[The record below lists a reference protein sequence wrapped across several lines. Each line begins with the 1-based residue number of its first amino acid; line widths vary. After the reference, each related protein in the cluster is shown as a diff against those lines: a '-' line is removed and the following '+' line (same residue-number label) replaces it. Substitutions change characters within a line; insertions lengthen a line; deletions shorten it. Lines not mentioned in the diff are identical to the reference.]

1 MTNITIRNIPDD
13 IINKIKVLSETE
25 RRSLN
30 SEILVILE
38 KGLITE
44 NNQKNNSN
52 ISKETQIK
60 IWSQLSGKWKD
71 DRSTKEIID
80 DIYQSRTEGREFIL

>member
-1 MTNITIRNIPDD
+1 MYNKQYNIPDD
-13 IINKIKVLSETE
+13 IINKIKVLSETD

-38 KGLITE
+38 KGLLTE
-44 NNQKNNSN
+44 NSQKRNVI
-52 ISKETQIK
+52 ISKETQMR

-80 DIYQSRTEGREFIL
+80 DIYQSRTNSTD

>member
-1 MTNITIRNIPDD
+1 LYNKQYNIPDD
-13 IINKIKVLSETE
+13 IINKIKVLSETD

-38 KGLITE
+38 KGLLTE
-44 NNQKNNSN
+44 NSQKRNVI
-52 ISKETQIK
+52 ISKETQMR

-80 DIYQSRTEGREFIL
+80 DIYQSRTNSTD

>member
-13 IINKIKVLSETE
+13 VLNKIRALSETE

-30 SEILVILE
+30 SEILFILE
-38 KGLITE
+38 KGLINDTLKR
-44 NNQKNNSN
+44 NDSI
-52 ISKETQIK
+52 ISKETQVK

-71 DRSTKEIID
+71 DRSTKSIIE
-80 DIYQSRTEGREFIL
+80 DIYQSRTLGRDFSL